1 MFVLIILGI
10 LILITEQLVEVAMI
24 NGAKK
29 LHSNL
34 LNNVLMS
41 PMSFFDSTPLGRIIN
56 RFSKDIES
64 IDERIVFMFKDVV
77 VSAFYFIIAVMAIC
91 SGTPQMILVVI
102 PISMAF
108 WYIQVSTFYIFT

>member
-34 LNNVLMS
+34 LHNVLMS

-64 IDERIVFMFKDVV
+64 IDESIVFMFKDVV
-77 VSAFYFIIAVMAIC
+77 VSAFYFIIAVMAMC